1 MKKQFL
7 LMMCCLFFL
16 AVLSSCFHRHHH
28 TSISISDS
36 RNIYQLYASYDKNK
50 THKLQRLL
58 DEDLRDDNDWSFK
71 NERVDETITL
81 DDRTTFYMRLYPGE
95 LKIKLDKSENS
106 EESCQKMKD
115 VFEDIKYLLGEN
127 NTR

>member
-1 MKKQFL
+1 MKKQFP
-7 LMMCCLFFL
+7 LMMCGLFFL
-16 AVLSSCFHRHHH
+16 VALSSCFHRYHH

-36 RNIYQLYASYDKNK
+36 RDVYQLCASYDKNK

-58 DEDLRDDNDWSFK
+58 DEDLRDDNEWSFK
-71 NERVDETITL
+71 NSRVDETITL

-106 EESCQKMKD
+106 EASCQKMKD
-115 VFEDIKYLLGEN
+115 VFEDIKYLLAGN
-127 NTR
+127 